1 MIKTI
6 EQLLQE
12 HPFFAGMNADFLKIV
27 VGCAGNTQFNKG
39 DYIFRE
45 GEKAEKFYVI
55 RKGTVGLEI
64 SLPGRTS
71 VTVQNL
77 GEGEVIGWSWLFPPY
92 RWTSGARAL
101 EAVSAVA
108 LDGECL
114 RGKCDKDHDLGYDLM
129 KRFVQIVINRLTA
142 TRMQLLD
149 IYGSPR

>member
-12 HPFFAGMNADFLKIV
+12 HPFFAGMNPDFLKIV
-27 VGCAGNTQFNKG
+27 VGCAVNAQFSKG

-45 GEKAEKFYVI
+45 GEQAEKFYVI
-55 RKGTVGLEI
+55 RKGGVGLEI
-64 SLPGRTS
+64 SLPGHTS
-71 VTVQNL
+71 MTVQNL
-77 GEGEVIGWSWLFPPY
+77 GEGEVIGWSWLFPPC

-114 RGKCDKDHDLGYDLM
+114 RGKCEKDHDLGYDLM
-129 KRFVQIVINRLTA
+129 KRFVQIVIHRLKA

-149 IYGSPR
+149 IYGNPR